1 MIADLDARLRPL
13 LTEKLDEFQP
23 HVEGIGSVP
32 ELRLQELALVAQ
44 ANRHL
49 TENSV
54 LSRDLT
60 EAVDRLVAVAKRD
73 IAHANQEAL
82 TTQKF
87 SSTVLIA
94 AVALSLLSSILIVW
108 FYVGR
113 NIVTR
118 LTALS
123 RSMLAISQGNL
134 QANLPT
140 GGSDE
145 IAEMGRAVEILRKN
159 TLERNELLAERAEAA
174 ERLEMQVE
182 ERTAELSK
190 SLGELRAL
198 GDVSHA
204 VNSTIDLETV
214 LSTIIAKATQLSST
228 EAGTIFVFDETSQ
241 QFQFRASYGM
251 DEALIS
257 AVKDRPIRL
266 GETMLSRAVLQR
278 TPIQLADAK
287 VDESSLVLD
296 VIQRAGF
303 RAVLTVPLLGV
314 DRIVGALV
322 VRRKAPGE
330 FPQSTINL
338 MQSFA
343 SQSALAI
350 QNARLFQEI
359 EEKSRQL
366 ELASQHKSQF
376 LANMSHELRTPLNAI
391 LGYTELMQ
399 DGLYGEL
406 PTKTTEVLDRVQKN
420 GKHLLG
426 LINDVLDLSKI
437 EAGQLVL
444 GIEGYS
450 MQDVVLTVVSATE
463 SLAAAKNLPLKVE
476 LPKDMPRGQ
485 GDERRIAQVLLNL
498 VGQCHQVHGCWRG
511 PHCRQGSGW

>member
-1 MIADLDARLRPL
+1 MNELRLGVGSVGATASYHSLQRVQFLITSVSDRLQQITATEDVESVRVQTFRVQQALGEARRMTADLDVRLRPL
-13 LTEKLDEFQP
+13 LTEKLDQFQP

-134 QANLPT
+134 QANLPS

-145 IAEMGRAVEILRKN
+145 IAEMGRAVEILRRN

-174 ERLEMQVE
+174 ERLEIQVE

-204 VNSTIDLETV
+204 VNSTINLETV
-214 LSTIIAKATQLSST
+214 LSTIIAKATQLSGT
-228 EAGTIFVFDETSQ
+228 EAGTIFGLTR
-241 QFQFRASYGM
+241 RAS
-251 DEALIS
+251 
-257 AVKDRPIRL
+257 
-266 GETMLSRAVLQR
+266 
-278 TPIQLADAK
+278 
-287 VDESSLVLD
+287 SSNF
-296 VIQRAGF
+296 AP
-303 RAVLTVPLLGV
+303 LTGW
-314 DRIVGALV
+314 A
-322 VRRKAPGE
+322 RR
-330 FPQSTINL
+330 
-338 MQSFA
+338 
-343 SQSALAI
+343 
-350 QNARLFQEI
+350 
-359 EEKSRQL
+359 
-366 ELASQHKSQF
+366 
-376 LANMSHELRTPLNAI
+376 
-391 LGYTELMQ
+391 
-399 DGLYGEL
+399 
-406 PTKTTEVLDRVQKN
+406 
-420 GKHLLG
+420 
-426 LINDVLDLSKI
+426 
-437 EAGQLVL
+437 
-444 GIEGYS
+444 
-450 MQDVVLTVVSATE
+450 
-463 SLAAAKNLPLKVE
+463 
-476 LPKDMPRGQ
+476 
-485 GDERRIAQVLLNL
+485 
-498 VGQCHQVHGCWRG
+498 
-511 PHCRQGSGW
+511 

>member
-1 MIADLDARLRPL
+1 
-13 LTEKLDEFQP
+13 
-23 HVEGIGSVP
+23 
-32 ELRLQELALVAQ
+32 
-44 ANRHL
+44 
-49 TENSV
+49 
-54 LSRDLT
+54 
-60 EAVDRLVAVAKRD
+60 
-73 IAHANQEAL
+73 
-82 TTQKF
+82 
-87 SSTVLIA
+87 
-94 AVALSLLSSILIVW
+94 
-108 FYVGR
+108 
-113 NIVTR
+113 
-118 LTALS
+118 
-123 RSMLAISQGNL
+123 
-134 QANLPT
+134 
-140 GGSDE
+140 
-145 IAEMGRAVEILRKN
+145 MGRAVEILRKN

-174 ERLEMQVE
+174 ERLEIQVE

-257 AVKDRPIRL
+257 AVKDRPIHL

-330 FPQSTINL
+330 FPPSTINL

-359 EEKSRQL
+359 EDKSRAARTGEPAQVPVPG
-366 ELASQHKSQF
+366 QHEPRAADAAQCHPRLYRAHAGRPVRRAPGKD
-376 LANMSHELRTPLNAI
+376 
-391 LGYTELMQ
+391 
-399 DGLYGEL
+399 DG
-406 PTKTTEVLDRVQKN
+406 
-420 GKHLLG
+420 
-426 LINDVLDLSKI
+426 S
-437 EAGQLVL
+437 AGQ
-444 GIEGYS
+444 
-450 MQDVVLTVVSATE
+450 SAE
-463 SLAAAKNLPLKVE
+463 
-476 LPKDMPRGQ
+476 
-485 GDERRIAQVLLNL
+485 ERQAPAWPDQ
-498 VGQCHQVHGCWRG
+498 
-511 PHCRQGSGW
+511 